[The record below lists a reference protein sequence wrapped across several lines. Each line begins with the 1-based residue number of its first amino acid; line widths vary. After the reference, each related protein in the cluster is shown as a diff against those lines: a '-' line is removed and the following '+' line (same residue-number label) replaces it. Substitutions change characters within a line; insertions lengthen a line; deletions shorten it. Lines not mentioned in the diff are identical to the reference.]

1 MTIKQNG
8 GVFGRHPTFSSADV
22 DGNLTVSGN
31 TSAKKTLLVG
41 ATNDPLLTLRANN
54 DSGNPGLSNTLR
66 FEDVDTATQPGQQT
80 GRIEFYMADTYGAG
94 AGVNSYINVDSDQFG
109 RPTFTVG
116 TGETGAVSNRLSI
129 NYLGDVTVNTGNLVI
144 GTSGQGIDFSA
155 TPGTGTSELFDD
167 YEEGT
172 FTPTL
177 ITDGTQFT
185 SVTYDTL
192 VTAGRYTK
200 IGNVVHVQG
209 SLRTDAV
216 TVGSASG
223 SVCVGNLPFTVTAN
237 TVGTQNGIS
246 AISIGAASA
255 WAGEQPISATTV
267 ANTTRFELLYRTAVD
282 GATANTA
289 VADVGTGADDNIIRF
304 SATYIAA

>member
-1 MTIKQNG
+1 MTIRQQG
-8 GVFGRHPTFSSADV
+8 GIFGRNPAFNDV
-22 DGNLTVSGN
+22 SVEKLG
-31 TSAKKTLLVG
+31 
-41 ATNDPLLTLRANN
+41 
-54 DSGNPGLSNTLR
+54 
-66 FEDVDTATQPGQQT
+66 
-80 GRIEFYMADTYGAG
+80 
-94 AGVNSYINVDSDQFG
+94 
-109 RPTFTVG
+109 VG
-116 TGETGAVSNRLSI
+116 TNAP
-129 NYLGDVTVNTGNLVI
+129 LGDVQFNKPNPDFYMTSVNGGQTDIFFGSVSSPSEGNIKYSTFDNSMRIWTNGAEAVRIEGDGDLNVRIGNVI
-144 GTSGQGIDFSA
+144 MASGKGIDFSA
-155 TPGTGTSELFDD
+155 TSGTGTSELFDD

>member
-22 DGNLTVSGN
+22 DGNLTVSGD

-41 ATNDPLLTLRANN
+41 TTNDPLLTLRANN

-116 TGETGAVSNRLSI
+116 TGETGAVSDRLSI
-129 NYLGDVTVNTGNLVI
+129 NYLGDVTFSTGNLVI
-144 GTSGQGIDFSA
+144 GTSGKGIDFSA
-155 TPGTGTSELFDD
+155 TSGTGTSELFND

-172 FTPTL
+172 WTPTQ
-177 ITDGTQFT
+177 GTFT
-185 SVTYDTL
+185 TWTSPTFN
-192 VTAGRYTK
+192 AKYTK
-200 IGNVVHVQG
+200 IGRLVTITLRQTGGTISSGGANYIEGLPYTPLQG
-209 SLRTDAV
+209 GA
-216 TVGSASG
+216 GSASSGTLAALG
-223 SVCVGNLPFTVTAN
+223 SILAWTNGRLYFTAATGSQTSLVATVTYEA
-237 TVGTQNGIS
+237 
-246 AISIGAASA
+246 
-255 WAGEQPISATTV
+255 
-267 ANTTRFELLYRTAVD
+267 
-282 GATANTA
+282 
-289 VADVGTGADDNIIRF
+289 
-304 SATYIAA
+304 